1 MWEYG
6 KGEGDG
12 LNQNR
17 PRTAALR
24 RAAGDRAGYLV
35 TGRGGG
41 AYAELSF
48 RTTTGASERALA
60 QIVLGTRLLC
70 WRHRVK
76 TDHRKTL
83 SISKTAVVRNSLLC
97 QPDESF
103 PSACLHLM
111 I

>member
-17 PRTAALR
+17 PRRATRTAAALR

-48 RTTTGASERALA
+48 RTTTGPVSESTCTDCT
-60 QIVLGTRLLC
+60 VGPRLL

-76 TDHRKTL
+76 TDHRKT
-83 SISKTAVVRNSLLC
+83 
-97 QPDESF
+97 
-103 PSACLHLM
+103 
-111 I
+111 

>member
-17 PRTAALR
+17 PRRATRTAALR

-41 AYAELSF
+41 GAYAELSF
-48 RTTTGASERALA
+48 RTTTGPVSESTCTDCTRAS
-60 QIVLGTRLLC
+60 
-70 WRHRVK
+70 
-76 TDHRKTL
+76 
-83 SISKTAVVRNSLLC
+83 
-97 QPDESF
+97 SF
-103 PSACLHLM
+103 VETSE
-111 I
+111 